1 MNKFVNRENELA
13 ILKKMRDSTR
23 SELVVIYGRRR
34 LGKTTLIREFAKK
47 LPHVYFMADR
57 AGEETMKTS
66 LALTMADALCEPLLQ
81 SVKYPNWYDLFAAF
95 DKFRSKKEK
104 TVLIFD
110 EFQYLCQMQPAFA
123 SFIQKWWDEHWK
135 NSNILLIL
143 CGSVTSMMYKETL
156 SENSPLYGR
165 ASAQLLISPL
175 KFQHLKEFIPGCSH
189 NKLIEFYSLTGGI
202 PRYIEL
208 ATQYNDFKS
217 ALKDL
222 VLNRT
227 GILYNEAKFILHD
240 EISTPNTCWSILN
253 ALGSGTTRIS
263 ELGTKLNLPANQL
276 TRYIDLL
283 KDLFLVNR
291 TVPVLEKNPAKSKKG
306 IYKVTDPF
314 LRLWFGCI
322 YPYESFLEFEQPD
335 LVMKKINNLITNHI
349 SGCFEDI
356 CRDFV
361 KENMLEFNCV
371 KVGRQW
377 SKNYEIDIMGVNEK
391 NEITIVGECKWSAK
405 KIGLPL
411 LEELKNKII
420 NNKLPVS
427 KNCKYIFFSKSG
439 FTDALIEK
447 AKNSKAII
455 LQIFPVKKI

>member
-1 MNKFVNRENELA
+1 MNKFINRKKELSL
-13 ILKKMRDSTR
+13 LKKMYDSNK

-34 LGKTTLIREFAKK
+34 LGKTTLIRKFARK

-57 AGEETMKTS
+57 AGEEITKTS
-66 LALTMADALCEPLLQ
+66 LALAMSDALVEPLLQ
-81 SVKYPNWYDLFAAF
+81 SIKYPSWYDLFSTF
-95 DKFRSKKEK
+95 DKFRPKNKK
-104 TVLIFD
+104 TVLILD

-175 KFQHLKEFIPGCSH
+175 QFKYLKEFLPKLTH

-208 ATQYNDFKS
+208 AAQYKSFNS
-217 ALKDL
+217 ALKNL

-227 GILYNEAKFILHD
+227 GVLYNEAKYILHN

-253 ALGSGTTRIS
+253 ALGSGATRIS
-263 ELGTKLNLPANQL
+263 ELGNKLNLPANQL
-276 TRYIDLL
+276 TQYINLL
-283 KDLFLVNR
+283 KDLFLVYR
-291 TVPVLEKNPAKSKKG
+291 EVPILEKAPAKSKKG
-306 IYKVTDPF
+306 IYKVADPF

-335 LVMKKINNLITNHI
+335 LVLKKIKLQLINHI
-349 SGCFEDI
+349 SLCFEDVS
-356 CRDFV
+356 RNFV
-361 KENMLEFNCV
+361 KENMMKFNCI

-377 SKNYEIDIMGVNEK
+377 SKNYEIDIAGVNEK
-391 NEITIVGECKWSAK
+391 NEITIAGECKWSNK
-405 KIGLPL
+405 KTGLSL
-411 LEELKNKII
+411 LEKLKNKIVE
-420 NNKLPVS
+420 NNLPTS
-427 KNCKYIFFSKSG
+427 PNYKCIFFSKSG
-439 FTDALIEK
+439 FTNDLLKKAESDKSIVLI
-447 AKNSKAII
+447 S
-455 LQIFPVKKI
+455 

>member
-1 MNKFVNRENELA
+1 MNKFINREKELA
-13 ILKKMRDSTR
+13 ALEEKYNSNK

-34 LGKTTLIREFAKK
+34 LGKTTLIRNFVKK

-57 AGEETMKTS
+57 AGEEISKSS
-66 LALTMADALCEPLLQ
+66 LALTMSEALSEPLLE
-81 SVKYPNWYDLFAAF
+81 SIKYPSWYDLFAAF
-95 DKFRSKKEK
+95 DKFRSKKKK

-135 NSNILLIL
+135 SSNILLIL

-156 SENSPLYGR
+156 SESSPLYGR

-175 KFQHLKEFIPGCSH
+175 QFRHLKKFIPGCSH

-208 ATQYNDFKS
+208 ATQYNNFKS

-227 GILYNEAKFILHD
+227 GILYNEAKYILHD

-356 CRDFV
+356 CRTFV
-361 KENMLEFNCV
+361 KENMLKFNCI

-377 SKNYEIDIMGVNEK
+377 SKNYEIDIAGVNEK
-391 NEITIVGECKWSAK
+391 NEITIVGECKWTNK
-405 KIGLPL
+405 KTGLSL
-411 LEELKNKII
+411 LEELKNKIAD
-420 NNKLPVS
+420 NNLPVYS
-427 KNCKYIFFSKSG
+427 DCKYIFFSKSG
-439 FTDALIEK
+439 FTNDLLKK
-447 AKNSKAII
+447 AKSDKSIVLISA
-455 LQIFPVKKI
+455 